1 MVYSFYRTKN
11 KELKMKENEV
21 KRIENM
27 CRLSKIEWLYRSSER
42 TITEIM
48 YTGKLPLYF
57 NKGFKISKG
66 LFDQELTGIF
76 SSENKTVTQIK
87 TFETKNGSIEL
98 HYHDYNPSPM
108 YYIFRYI
115 NTDGVTV
122 IEKGFVTE

>member
-1 MVYSFYRTKN
+1 MTKQ
-11 KELKMKENEV
+11 EV

-27 CRLSKIEWLYRSSER
+27 CRLSKIEWHYRSSER
-42 TITEIM
+42 VLIEVM

-66 LFDQELTGIF
+66 LFDHELTNIF
-76 SSENKTVTQIK
+76 KSENKTVTQIK
-87 TFETKNGSIEL
+87 TLETKTGEIEL

-122 IEKGFVTE
+122 KEKGFITE